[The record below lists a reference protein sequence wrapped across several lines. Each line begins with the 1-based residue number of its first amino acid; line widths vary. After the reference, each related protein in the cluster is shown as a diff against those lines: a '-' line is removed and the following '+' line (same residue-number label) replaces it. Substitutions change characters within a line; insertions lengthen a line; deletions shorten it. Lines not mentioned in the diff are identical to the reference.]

1 MCLICVEISDVVF
14 ALDSI
19 PACLAISHDSIIGNG
34 CSVSVRGVSTLV
46 HLVLVLLLLLLL

>member
-19 PACLAISHDSIIGNG
+19 PACLAISHDSIIGKG